1 MEHTIEYTLNN
12 DEIYKIL
19 EDEIVSLRIQP
30 GDILSENS
38 LCKRFHVSRTPIRSV
53 LQRLQ
58 QNRFVN
64 IIPHKGTIVT
74 PINVNIA
81 SQLIYQRVAVESMV
95 LRDFILSCSPTD
107 VERVRYSLKNM
118 EEAASKAQDL
128 EHFDINDFLLKDLEM
143 HEIWFQA
150 TGKMYLWNRI
160 TTPHADY
167 SRFIRL
173 DIVGA
178 KNVPDVLTDHQN
190 MMALIDSKDISKI
203 EDLMSHH
210 LYGGV
215 RRLGGSLFSEEY
227 KKYFFSPED
236 V

>member
-1 MEHTIEYTLNN
+1 MSKTPTVDTIYAA
-12 DEIYKIL
+12 L
-19 EDEIVSLRIQP
+19 EKDIVELRLCP
-30 GDILSENS
+30 GTVISENT
-38 LCKRFHVSRTPIRSV
+38 LCKQFGVSRTPIRSA

-58 QNRFVN
+58 QNRFVD

-74 PINVNIA
+74 PINLDIA

-95 LRDFILSCSPTD
+95 LRDFVMSCSPTTA
-107 VERVRYSLKNM
+107 EWVRHAFKNM
-118 EEAASKAQDL
+118 QKAAKAACTP
-128 EHFDINDFLLKDLEM
+128 ETFDINDFLQKDLRM

-150 TGKMYLWNRI
+150 TGKEYLWNRI

-178 KNVPDVLTDHQN
+178 KNVAEVMEDHAEMMEIIDTKKTD
-190 MMALIDSKDISKI
+190 SI
-203 EDLMSHH
+203 EALMSHH

-215 RRLGGSLFSEEY
+215 RRLGECLFSDEY
-227 KKYFFSPED
+227 KKYFLSPE
-236 V
+236 